1 MNLESLNNPYKTIL
15 MAQDKDQKTLNVPP
29 LRFPG
34 FTDEWKK
41 CLVSDYGDIVT
52 GTTPSTNQEENYSN
66 GEYLWAS
73 PSDLGTEKYIYT
85 TQTRL
90 SKKGFDKTRPL
101 PPKAILVTCIGSTI
115 GKMGM
120 AKNKMSTNQQINSII
135 VNGAYD
141 ADFVYYAIQS
151 KFPRYIS
158 SIAVQAV
165 PILSKSEFGKL
176 YNVRTSVEEQM
187 KIGEFLSKIDE
198 RIETQNKIIEDLK
211 KLKSVIRKKLFANL
225 KNLPTEYIEI
235 GELLNYEQPSEYIV
249 ASDEYISDI
258 TKIPVLTA
266 NKGFILGYTEEQ
278 FGVYSKGDCI
288 IFDDFTMDAKYV
300 TFPFKVKSSAIKI
313 LTAKSNVNLRFMF
326 EYLQSMDLKSEEHKR
341 HYISEIAT
349 LVVAIPMIEI
359 QNHIACIIGSIDRKL
374 TIEQQIAKEY
384 ELEKLYFLS
393 NIFI

>member
-198 RIETQNKIIEDLK
+198 RIETQNKIIEDLQSLIK
-211 KLKSVIRKKLFANL
+211 GLAKTLTHQEEPNVRISDCLECHTSTLQEGSLNENEQYPVYGASGIAGYLDDYRCNEDSILIIKDGSGAGTVSYATGEYSVIG
-225 KNLPTEYIEI
+225 T
-235 GELLNYEQPSEYIV
+235 LNY
-249 ASDEYISDI
+249 
-258 TKIPVLTA
+258 
-266 NKGFILGYTEEQ
+266 
-278 FGVYSKGDCI
+278 
-288 IFDDFTMDAKYV
+288 
-300 TFPFKVKSSAIKI
+300 
-313 LTAKSNVNLRFMF
+313 LTAKSGYSLNYLYFCLMGFNF
-326 EYLQSMDLKSEEHKR
+326 EPFKTGMAIPHIYFKDYGKAKIYCPSIEEQGHIAKALTLIEDKLNIETQLLKSL
-341 HYISEIAT
+341 Y
-349 LVVAIPMIEI
+349 M
-359 QNHIACIIGSIDRKL
+359 
-374 TIEQQIAKEY
+374 
-384 ELEKLYFLS
+384 EKQYLL
-393 NIFI
+393 NNMFI

>member
-1 MNLESLNNPYKTIL
+1 
-15 MAQDKDQKTLNVPP
+15 
-29 LRFPG
+29 
-34 FTDEWKK
+34 
-41 CLVSDYGDIVT
+41 
-52 GTTPSTNQEENYSN
+52 
-66 GEYLWAS
+66 
-73 PSDLGTEKYIYT
+73 
-85 TQTRL
+85 
-90 SKKGFDKTRPL
+90 
-101 PPKAILVTCIGSTI
+101 
-115 GKMGM
+115 M

-176 YNVRTSVEEQM
+176 YNVRTSEEEQI

-278 FGVYSKGDCI
+278 FGVYSKGNCI

>member
-1 MNLESLNNPYKTIL
+1 MR
-15 MAQDKDQKTLNVPP
+15 V
-29 LRFPG
+29 PG

-198 RIETQNKIIEDLK
+198 RIETQNKIIEDLQSLIK
-211 KLKSVIRKKLFANL
+211 GLAKTLTHQEEPNVRISDCLECHTSTLQEGSLNENEQYPVYGASGIAGYLDDYRCNEDSILIIKDGSGAGTVSYATGEYSVIG
-225 KNLPTEYIEI
+225 T
-235 GELLNYEQPSEYIV
+235 LNY
-249 ASDEYISDI
+249 
-258 TKIPVLTA
+258 
-266 NKGFILGYTEEQ
+266 
-278 FGVYSKGDCI
+278 
-288 IFDDFTMDAKYV
+288 
-300 TFPFKVKSSAIKI
+300 
-313 LTAKSNVNLRFMF
+313 LTAKSGYSLNYLYFCLMGFNF
-326 EYLQSMDLKSEEHKR
+326 EPFKTGMAIPHIYFKDYGKAKIYCPSIEEQGHIAKALTLIEDKLNIETQLLKSL
-341 HYISEIAT
+341 Y
-349 LVVAIPMIEI
+349 M
-359 QNHIACIIGSIDRKL
+359 
-374 TIEQQIAKEY
+374 
-384 ELEKLYFLS
+384 EKQYLL
-393 NIFI
+393 NNMFI

>member
-1 MNLESLNNPYKTIL
+1 MESTKNKNIP
-15 MAQDKDQKTLNVPP
+15 NVPP

-34 FTDEWKK
+34 FTDEWEP
-41 CLVSDYGDIVT
+41 CLISDYGDIVT
-52 GTTPSTNQEENYSN
+52 GNTPPTNQEENYSN

-73 PSDLGTEKYIYT
+73 PSDLGTEKYVHT
-85 TQTRL
+85 TQTML
-90 SKKGFDKTRPL
+90 SKMGFRKTRVL
-101 PPKAILVTCIGSTI
+101 PPNAILVTCIGSTI

-120 AKNKMSTNQQINSII
+120 AKYKMSTNQQINSII
-135 VNGAYD
+135 VNPEFD
-141 ADFVYYAIQS
+141 ADFVYYAVQS

-176 YNVRTSVEEQM
+176 SNSKTSIEEQ
-187 KIGEFLSKIDE
+187 KQIGHLLSIIDE
-198 RIETQNKIIEDLK
+198 RIATQNKIIEDLK
-211 KLKSVIRKKLFANL
+211 KLKSAIRKILFDNL
-225 KNLPTEYIEI
+225 INLPTEDVEI
-235 GELLNYEQPSEYIV
+235 GELLNYEQPSDYIV
-249 ASDEYISDI
+249 ASEEYISDI
-258 TKIPVLTA
+258 TKTPVLTA

-278 FGVYSKGDCI
+278 FGIYRKGECI

-313 LTAKSNVNLRFMF
+313 LTATPNVNLRFMF

-359 QNHIACIIGSIDRKL
+359 QTHIACIIDSIDRKL
-374 TIEQQIAKEY
+374 TIEQQVAKEY
-384 ELEKLYFLS
+384 ELEKLYLLS
-393 NIFI
+393 NMFI